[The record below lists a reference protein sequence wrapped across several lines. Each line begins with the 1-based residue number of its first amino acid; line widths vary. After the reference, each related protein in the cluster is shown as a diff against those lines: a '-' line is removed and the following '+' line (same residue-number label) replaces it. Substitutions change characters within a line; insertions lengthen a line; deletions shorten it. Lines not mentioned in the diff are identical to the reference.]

1 MLRRWYSV
9 AVFIPAV
16 DNKSPHNNNNCSRD
30 EACYCVTEHFMKTH
44 TFIQTCKGLQIW
56 ACIYDAEFIAIDGT
70 FTGLWHSRAEL

>member
-56 ACIYDAEFIAIDGT
+56 ACIYDADFIAVDGT
-70 FTGLWHSRAEL
+70 FTGLCHSRAEL